1 MGHVFSAVI
10 SQPASP
16 LSNKMAGKGHGEF
29 HSQRFDD
36 SNTGVTL
43 TTNSPNVMDHDAHLS
58 GTKAICIHGA
68 AHARH
73 AV

>member
-1 MGHVFSAVI
+1 
-10 SQPASP
+10 
-16 LSNKMAGKGHGEF
+16 MAGKGHGEF